1 MLRGLYTSALGMTTQ
16 MNRMDVI
23 SNNIANVNTTG
34 FKRDRVITQ
43 SFTDEFMR
51 RVNDPSISEPSRLP
65 FRNSVPVGRYSLG
78 TFVDDLATDFST
90 GSFNT
95 TGGTFDLAING
106 SGFFAVNHRG
116 QERYSRDG
124 AFTLNQDRVL
134 VTKDGFS
141 VTGTNGNPITVP
153 DGMVS
158 INQTGEIFVD
168 GELVNTIR
176 LVDFENPAL
185 LRNQGSNLWN
195 ALDGAGPIPFTGRV
209 EQGML
214 ERSNVNI
221 VREMVEMIEITRAY
235 EANQRMVTVIDGTMQ
250 LAANDIGRK

>member
-1 MLRGLYTSALGMTTQ
+1 
-16 MNRMDVI
+16 MDVI

-43 SFTDEFMR
+43 SFTDEFIR
-51 RVNDPSISEPSRLP
+51 RVNDPSINDPVRLP

-78 TFVDDLATDFST
+78 TFVDDLSTDFTT

-106 SGFFAVNHRG
+106 SGFFAVNSGG
-116 QERYSRDG
+116 QERYTRDG
-124 AFTLNQDRVL
+124 AFTLNQDRML

-141 VTGTNGNPITVP
+141 VTGADGNPIIIP

-158 INQTGEIFVD
+158 ITPAGEIFVD
-168 GELVNTIR
+168 GELINTIR
-176 LVDFENPAL
+176 LMDFENPAM
-185 LRNQGSNLWN
+185 LRNQGANLWN
-195 ALDGAGPIPFTGRV
+195 ALPGANPVPFTGSV
-209 EQGML
+209 EQGVL
-214 ERSNVNI
+214 ELSNVNI
-221 VREMVEMIEITRAY
+221 VREMVEMIEISRAY
-235 EANQRMVTVIDGTMQ
+235 EANQRMITVIDTTMQ